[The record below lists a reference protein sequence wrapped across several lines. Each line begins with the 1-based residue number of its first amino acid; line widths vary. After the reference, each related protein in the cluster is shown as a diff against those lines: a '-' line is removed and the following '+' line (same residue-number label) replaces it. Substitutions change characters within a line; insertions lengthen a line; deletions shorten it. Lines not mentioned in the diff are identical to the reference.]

1 MTFYIFIIS
10 FSSSYN
16 HTKLPFSLWKKMIL
30 CFYAQYDIIIIQ
42 VYYKMNL
49 NIYRRQLQCI
59 EPVW

>member
-10 FSSSYN
+10 FSSSFN